1 MRLNQYEKSIY
12 MLKENVPN
20 FIRLAYSTF
29 ADFFNILFEN
39 CICEAAKELP
49 SSTRDVCDALI
60 SGRISFSDVCFRY
73 FTKYSNIREFNE
85 KLSNLS
91 VYNKKEDYLTTKEDI
106 FFNVNDTDIEAPVES
121 IRGVFSLASEI
132 DDGCS
137 YSKSKNNTE
146 ICGKIVPLAFQPKFD
161 MLKYNNRDD
170 VKDLTGTDSILSHGT
185 TELCVDIGILFD
197 IFFKKALIL
206 LNLVCNNEAS
216 VESQSVS
223 REIEED
229 LEFVLD
235 KISCAGKIIQNKS
248 SDICEEVTKTVLA
261 SAIATYTVYASK
273 LIGSKQDIYDW
284 AYKAFVKDSLSFID
298 VKDYINNADI
308 TRYSGHRTGE
318 KDEIGKPYGMPASE
332 ATDTDGNINTA
343 LNSGAMSFNIGDL
356 PITVKKII
364 YRSIRL
370 QYSLWASVINS
381 IFCTGKSCKRHSAV
395 DVDMISVDL
404 CIRNRY
410 ESLLDLSRSI
420 FTSFVKAR
428 YRTFNTIYQ
437 FTEKRETVSSLSNI
451 DIGISKIVDQ
461 KAKDILKMSTKNF
474 KIDSLFFNDL
484 NSSVILSE
492 ANNRAVNEIRKLFI
506 QTAYLLMLNKI
517 NQNSGKIL
525 EDEDPITGKT
535 RKELF
540 NEIYYGISI
549 NISRAINNVS
559 YDIDSPTKVLKL
571 FKDTGLSAFVSFI
584 STTDDIFGKLGSN
597 LNDGNGFK
605 KIKYIVNDVIFN
617 PKEPQDPEDND
628 LVNIKETLKWFICD
642 RVLIPYYSDFLD
654 IKCSSWKYRFIDRV
668 TEELPFTEYTTANKT
683 GSLFP
688 KNRIV
693 VDQLNMVSKI
703 QSEKGKYFTIE
714 SINSAMDD
722 LEISMCASDAM
733 ANNGSYNALASI
745 GSSISSLEIASD
757 KLDDVGYSP
766 VDESDTR
773 INTSDNNYEK
783 IKVAVVNDKLYPVE
797 NTVIN
802 TDANGTEIGPN
813 PTDAEDQR
821 KFTVY
826 DSMESAHVVQ
836 MKELDRHFMDKTI
849 ERYNEI
855 FNKIIFDVEKK

>member
-29 ADFFNILFEN
+29 ADLFNILFEN

-49 SSTRDVCDALI
+49 SSTRDMCNALV
-60 SGRISFSDVCFRY
+60 SGKISFSDVCFRY
-73 FTKYSNIREFNE
+73 FTKHSNIRKFDE

-91 VYNKKEDYLTTKEDI
+91 VHGKEEYLTNKKEDV

-132 DDGCS
+132 VNKWSCAR
-137 YSKSKNNTE
+137 SKNKTD
-146 ICGKIVPLAFQPKFD
+146 ICEKIVPLAFQPIFS
-161 MLKYNNRDD
+161 MIKYNNSDD
-170 VKDLTGTDSILSHGT
+170 IKDLTGTDSILSHGT

-197 IFFKKALIL
+197 NFFEKATTLSIAGDGE
-206 LNLVCNNEAS
+206 VSA
-216 VESQSVS
+216 ESQIVS
-223 REIEED
+223 EEITED
-229 LEFVLD
+229 LESVLD
-235 KISCAGKIIQNKS
+235 KISCIGKIIQNKA
-248 SDICEEVTKTVLA
+248 SDICEEVSKTVLA
-261 SAIATYTVYASK
+261 SAMATYTVYASK

-318 KDEIGKPYGMPASE
+318 KDDIGKPNGMPTSE
-332 ATDTDGNINTA
+332 ATDTDGNINST
-343 LNSGAMSFNIGDL
+343 LNSGALNFNNGDL
-356 PITVKKII
+356 PITIKKII

-381 IFCTGKSCKRHSAV
+381 IFCTGKSNRKLYAHYNTY
-395 DVDMISVDL
+395 DVVGDTSTG
-404 CIRNRY
+404 NRY
-410 ESLLDLSRSI
+410 DSLLELSRSI

-428 YRTFNTIYQ
+428 YRTFNTGYQ
-437 FTEKRETVSSLSNI
+437 FTEKRETVSSLSSV
-451 DIGISKIVDQ
+451 DIGISKIVDA
-461 KAKDILKMSTKNF
+461 KAKDILKTSTKNF
-474 KIDSLFFNDL
+474 KIGSLFFNEL

-549 NISRAINNVS
+549 NLSRAINNVS
-559 YDIDSPTKVLKL
+559 YDINSPAKMLKL
-571 FKDTGLSAFVSFI
+571 FKDTGISAFVSFI
-584 STTDDIFGKLGSN
+584 STTDDIAGKLGSHLDDDRRFEW
-597 LNDGNGFK
+597 LND
-605 KIKYIVNDVIFN
+605 IVNDVIFSK
-617 PKEPQDPEDND
+617 KEPIVGEDSNLID
-628 LVNIKETLKWFICD
+628 NVKESLKWFICD

-654 IKCSSWKYRFIDRV
+654 IKCSSWKYQFVDRV
-668 TEELPFTEYTTANKT
+668 CEEMPFTEYTTANRA

-693 VDQLNMVSKI
+693 VDQLNIVSKM
-703 QSEKGKYFTIE
+703 QSEKEKYFTIE

-745 GSSISSLEIASD
+745 GSSISSLEIESD
-757 KLDDVGYSP
+757 KLDDAGYSP
-766 VDESDTR
+766 VDESDMR
-773 INTSDNNYEK
+773 VNASDNPIE
-783 IKVAVVNDKLYPVE
+783 D
-797 NTVIN
+797 TVTN
-802 TDANGTEIGPN
+802 TDANGVELGPN

-826 DSMESAHVVQ
+826 DSMESAHVAQ
-836 MKELDRHFMDKTI
+836 MKELDKRFMDKTI
-849 ERYNEI
+849 ERYNEL

>member
-29 ADFFNILFEN
+29 ADLFNILFEN

-49 SSTRDVCDALI
+49 SSTRDMCDSLI
-60 SGRISFSDVCFRY
+60 SGKISFSDVCFRY
-73 FTKYSNIREFNE
+73 FTERSNIHKFNE
-85 KLSNLS
+85 KLSHLS
-91 VYNKKEDYLTTKEDI
+91 VHGKEEFSTTKEDV

-132 DDGCS
+132 VNRS
-137 YSKSKNNTE
+137 YAKSKNKTE
-146 ICGKIVPLAFQPKFD
+146 IYEKIVPLAFQLNFN
-161 MLKYNNRDD
+161 MNKYNNSDD
-170 VKDLTGTDSILSHGT
+170 IKDLTGTDSILTHGT

-197 IFFKKALIL
+197 NFFEKAAT
-206 LNLVCNNEAS
+206 LNTSSNEVS
-216 VESQSVS
+216 VESQVVS
-223 REIEED
+223 EEIEED
-229 LEFVLD
+229 LESVLD
-235 KISCAGKIIQNKS
+235 KISCIGKIIQNKA
-248 SDICEEVTKTVLA
+248 SDICEEISKTVLA
-261 SAIATYTVYASK
+261 SAMATYTVYASK

-318 KDEIGKPYGMPASE
+318 KDDIGKPFGMPASE
-332 ATDTDGNINTA
+332 ATDTDGNINST
-343 LNSGAMSFNIGDL
+343 LNSGAMNFNNGDL

-381 IFCTGKSCKRHSAV
+381 IFCTGKSRRTLYENARRYPDYDIVVGDDPS
-395 DVDMISVDL
+395 IG
-404 CIRNRY
+404 NRY
-410 ESLLDLSRSI
+410 DSLLKLSRTI
-420 FTSFVKAR
+420 FTSFAKAR
-428 YRTFNTIYQ
+428 YRTFNTGYQ
-437 FTEKRETVSSLSNI
+437 FTEKRETVSSLSSV
-451 DIGISKIVDQ
+451 DIGISKIVDA
-461 KAKDILKMSTKNF
+461 KAKDILKTSTKNF
-474 KIDSLFFNDL
+474 KISSLFFNEF

-549 NISRAINNVS
+549 NLSRSINNIS
-559 YDIDSPTKVLKL
+559 YDIDTPAKVLKL

-584 STTDDIFGKLGSN
+584 STSDDIFGKLGSHLDDN
-597 LNDGNGFK
+597 NRFEWLK
-605 KIKYIVNDVIFN
+605 RTVCDVVCS
-617 PKEPQDPEDND
+617 PKELQVIEDNI
-628 LVNIKETLKWFICD
+628 NIKETLKWFICD

-654 IKCSSWKYRFIDRV
+654 IKCSSWKYQFVDRIPD
-668 TEELPFTEYTTANKT
+668 ELPFTEYTTANRT

-693 VDQLNMVSKI
+693 VDQLNMVSKM
-703 QSEKGKYFTIE
+703 QSEKEKYFTIE

-745 GSSISSLEIASD
+745 GSSISSLEIECD
-757 KLDDVGYSP
+757 KLDDAGYSP

-773 INTSDNNYEK
+773 INASDNPIEG
-783 IKVAVVNDKLYPVE
+783 
-797 NTVIN
+797 TVTN
-802 TDANGTEIGPN
+802 TDANGIELGPN

-821 KFTVY
+821 KFTVH
-826 DSMESAHVVQ
+826 DSMESAHSAQ
-836 MKELDRHFMDKTI
+836 MEELNRRFMEKTV
-849 ERYNEI
+849 ERYNEL
-855 FNKIIFDVEKK
+855 FNKIIFNVEKK